1 MTMNIKKIA
10 LVTALFLSSALS
22 LNARADWMEELP
34 RPVYESN
41 PGFVELYYKA
51 WELAYAHID
60 SIPGLPTPRY
70 MDEAHA
76 SNLIWIWDTCF
87 MAQFCKYCPS
97 VFPGIESLDNFYELM
112 LSKDRKELPKVI
124 GNKWS
129 GEGQGKLLDF
139 RVQHPDNPPLFA
151 WAEYCYAIQTGN
163 TERLRKVFSERHY
176 LQDWHSLFDSFDPE
190 KPQPYGSNVK
200 VAAKKYDN
208 GYAWKGC
215 PSGMDNTPRGRTS
228 SASNLSNC
236 PDNPDLR
243 WIDAISYQ
251 ALSALCLN
259 RIAEILGDREEA
271 ETWLTKHRELSE
283 EINSLYWD
291 ESDGCYYDI
300 FSNGK
305 KSKVMTIAS
314 YWPLLAWVASDGQA
328 AKMLQKLD
336 NPEYFGG
343 MIPTCSLSR
352 SDADFVATGGYW
364 RGSVWM
370 PTTYMALKAADQYGA
385 GDIAKK
391 EAVQILEHM
400 YRTYTDYEP
409 HTIWE
414 CYSPTEFKPATN
426 KKGQTVRPD
435 FCGWSALGPISLF
448 IEDVIGIR
456 EANAFT
462 GTLVCDFEKNPEG
475 RVGVENYRFGDI
487 VCSVIADKRA
497 IVVDSNKPFTLIED
511 GKKHQ
516 IRKGHNRII
525 RK

>member
-1 MTMNIKKIA
+1 MKRFILIA
-10 LVTALFLSSALS
+10 VTLIAIPLCF
-22 LNARADWMEELP
+22 NARADWKEELP

-87 MAQFCKYCPS
+87 MTQFCKYCPS

-112 LSKDRKELPKVI
+112 LSKDRKE
-124 GNKWS
+124 S
-129 GEGQGKLLDF
+129 
-139 RVQHPDNPPLFA
+139 R
-151 WAEYCYAIQTGN
+151 
-163 TERLRKVFSERHY
+163 
-176 LQDWHSLFDSFDPE
+176 
-190 KPQPYGSNVK
+190 
-200 VAAKKYDN
+200 
-208 GYAWKGC
+208 
-215 PSGMDNTPRGRTS
+215 
-228 SASNLSNC
+228 
-236 PDNPDLR
+236 
-243 WIDAISYQ
+243 
-251 ALSALCLN
+251 
-259 RIAEILGDREEA
+259 
-271 ETWLTKHRELSE
+271 
-283 EINSLYWD
+283 
-291 ESDGCYYDI
+291 
-300 FSNGK
+300 
-305 KSKVMTIAS
+305 VMTIAS

-328 AKMLQKLD
+328 AEMLRKLD

-343 MIPTCSLSR
+343 FVPTCSLSR
-352 SDADFVATGGYW
+352 GDADFVATGGYW

-370 PTTYMALKAADQYGA
+370 PTSYMALKAADQYGA

-400 YRTYTDYEP
+400 YRTYIDYEP

-462 GTLVCDFEKNPEG
+462 GNLVCDFEKNSEG

-487 VCSVIADKRA
+487 VCSVIADKRT
-497 IVVDSNKPFTLIED
+497 IVVDSNKPFTLVED
-511 GKKHQ
+511 GKKHR
-516 IRKGHNRII
+516 IKKGHNRII